1 MKRKIDEELLKWKK
15 DEKKVPLFLYG
26 TSCVGK
32 TYSSLEFGMKN
43 YSNIAYFNTFN
54 NKELLELI
62 DNEKILDKLIMKL
75 SVMCGETILKEST
88 LIIFDNI
95 NNSKLI
101 KNLHIFSNENNFYST
116 IFISNNIP
124 LVNKNVY
131 EGFYYRKMY
140 SMDFFEYLSNTD
152 KAHLIDF
159 IIDSYENN
167 SKMPFHNIAMDTY
180 YEYLETGGYPEVV
193 YAKINGF
200 DSLYLE
206 NIKNKIRNVIRSNYS
221 LFKSNVPFIKTEEV
235 MNIIP
240 KMLSK
245 KNKKF
250 QYNLIKRGARSKEYD
265 PNINMLVSHG
275 ILIRSYR
282 VNNIKGPLIKEKDD
296 ESFKLYYNDVGLL
309 YSGLFMNHQKLL
321 TNEELKASLMEND
334 IANTLIKLGYNLYYY
349 QTEAKSEIEFV
360 IQNKMGKIIP
370 IELKFNKSSK
380 SKILSTFNSR
390 FNILEA
396 IKIKEDNFSRK
407 NGIKSIPVYAISV
420 LKDL

>member
-1 MKRKIDEELLKWKK
+1 MKRKIDEELLKWKR
-15 DEKKVPLFLYG
+15 DDKKIPLFLYG
-26 TSCVGK
+26 STCVGK
-32 TYSSLEFGMKN
+32 TYSSLEFGKKN
-43 YSNIAYFNTFN
+43 YSNVAYFDTFN
-54 NKELLELI
+54 NKELLKLLEK
-62 DNEKILDKLIMKL
+62 EKILDKLIVKL
-75 SVMCGETILKEST
+75 SIMCGESILKDET

-101 KNLHIFSNENNFYST
+101 KNLHIFNNENNFYPT

-124 LVNKNVY
+124 LVNKTVY

-140 SMDFFEYLSNTD
+140 SMDFFEYLLNTD
-152 KAHLIDF
+152 KSHLIDF

-167 SKMPFHNIAMDTY
+167 SKMPFHNLAIDAY

-193 YAKINGF
+193 HAKIKGLDN
-200 DSLYLE
+200 LYLE
-206 NIKNKIRNVIRSNYS
+206 NIKSKIKDIIRSNYS
-221 LFKSNVPFIKTEEV
+221 LFKGNILFTKSEEV

-240 KMLSK
+240 EMLSR

-250 QYNLIKRGARSKEYD
+250 QYNLIKIGARSKEYD
-265 PNINMLVSHG
+265 PNINLLVSHG
-275 ILIRSYR
+275 ILTRSYR
-282 VNNIKGPLIKEKDD
+282 VNDIKGSLSKEKDE

-321 TNEELKASLMEND
+321 INEELKTSLMEND

-349 QTEAKSEIEFV
+349 QTEAKSEIEFI

-380 SKILSTFNSR
+380 SKILSTINNR
-390 FNILEA
+390 FNITDA
-396 IKIKEDNFSRK
+396 IKITEENFSKK
-407 NGIKSIPVYAISV
+407 NGIKSIPIYAVSC